1 MEASSGVDVIQVED
15 RYEIVPYKM
24 MGQTAYSI
32 KDNLKGRFV
41 AGANTAYT
49 AEIKCRKLN
58 AEDRKNRR
66 D

>member
-1 MEASSGVDVIQVED
+1 MEASSGVEVIRTED

-32 KDNLKGRFV
+32 RDKQRGRFV
-41 AGANTAYT
+41 AGANTAYI

-58 AEDRKNRR
+58 TEDRRNAR
-66 D
+66 